1 MKDKKIKVLLGLVIL
16 VLGLVFTLQA
26 VQKNQEN
33 RSKATDGP
41 NPVGGFCGPAN
52 GVGTPVRPIE
62 GLCNGS
68 LPIWTDSVAED
79 GSFNWFCA
87 DANDTML
94 AECSADLQ

>member
-16 VLGLVFTLQA
+16 VLGLVFALQA

-33 RSKATDGP
+33 RSKAAGEP
-41 NPVGGFCGPAN
+41 GAVSYCGAAN
-52 GVGTPVRPIE
+52 GVPASMRPID
-62 GLCNGS
+62 GLCNNS
-68 LPIWTDSVAED
+68 SPIWTDSVAED

-94 AECSADLQ
+94 AECSANLQ